1 MNIETYNQI
10 KILVDSI
17 LELDEKINRN
27 NDSKQAIQESETER
41 VSAEIIVN
49 GFIGRFNF
57 DMNTRDFMQ
66 LIEGINNTQNDELN
80 NFNKKLNNY

>member
-17 LELDEKINRN
+17 LELEEKIKRN
-27 NDSKQAIQESETER
+27 NDSEQTIIDSETER
-41 VSAEIIVN
+41 VSAEISVN

-57 DMNTRDFMQ
+57 DMNTRDFMR
-66 LIEGINNTQNDELN
+66 LIEQINNTQNEELN
-80 NFNKKLNNY
+80 NFNNELNNY